1 MTFDTENHKNII
13 LALFNGAGF
22 KGAGLEEA
30 CVLKQALIDATV
42 HTGEKPKKSQV
53 A

>member
-30 CVLKQALIDATV
+30 CVLKQALIDAKV
-42 HTGEKPKKSQV
+42 IEEKPEKPQV